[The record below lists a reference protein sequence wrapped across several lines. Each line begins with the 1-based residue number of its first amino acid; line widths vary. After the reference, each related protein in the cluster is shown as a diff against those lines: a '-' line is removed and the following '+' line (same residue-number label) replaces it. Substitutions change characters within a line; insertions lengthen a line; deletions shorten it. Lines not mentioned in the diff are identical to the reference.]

1 MLGAIKNVLRAVMPL
16 FVQKIVVYL
25 RSHWQILAVMGV
37 VLLGALP
44 ILGYPMGRDQGMYAN
59 IGKSIL
65 QGGTPFISMWDIKP
79 PPIYYIYALGMAVF
93 GQTPVG
99 IRAIDFV
106 VVPLAMLGLY
116 VIGNLYQQRRVGVW
130 GALIFAV
137 FYFSDQF
144 ANLTQN
150 DSIVTLPMIWAVV
163 CAVSLQATPNSRQA
177 LLGAFLTGA
186 WCGLTLWFKH
196 YQAFFVGALVLHHVW
211 QRWQPRAIFSKA
223 IIYEAVAFCGGGL
236 LIGGGLW
243 LYFIATGM
251 FDEMLIVA
259 QGTSAYNAQYG
270 DWGAF
275 LGQMGN
281 YFGFRWAYWGV
292 VFALSGAWTILVI
305 WRVLQRQ
312 SQKSGTTLIC
322 LWFLAGLAFMFIQ
335 RLGFD
340 THWIPMLPPMAL
352 MAGVVLDEFFLFLQH
367 APRKNIANAFATL
380 VLVGFVGILAYNTW
394 RPALPYLTGAETQ
407 EQYFARFQAND
418 LKPSQSLQVV
428 DYLRD
433 KLPIGESLYTWG
445 FRPEVAFMGG
455 WQPATRYQAQF
466 PLVATWYPHAWQQ
479 DNVDQLWAAMPQ
491 YVLILQDD
499 FMPWVT
505 GQNTD
510 SHTILQT
517 YTELNNWL
525 MANYERTDTLG
536 DFIVWHRKP
545 TP

>member
-1 MLGAIKNVLRAVMPL
+1 MPL
-16 FVQKIVVYL
+16 FVPKIAPFL
-25 RSHWQILAVMGV
+25 RSHWQIIAVMGV

-44 ILGYPMGRDQGMYAN
+44 VLGYPMGRDQGMYAN

-106 VVPLAMLGLY
+106 VVPLAMVGLY
-116 VIGNLYQQRRVGVW
+116 VIGNLTQQRRVGLW
-130 GALIFAV
+130 GAVIFAV

-163 CAVSLQATPNSRQA
+163 CAVWTLQAAPNSQQA

-196 YQAFFVGALVLHHVW
+196 YQAFFVGALIVHHLW
-211 QRWQPRAIFSKA
+211 QRWQQHTLFSKA
-223 IIYEAVAFCGGGL
+223 FSKVIMLEAVVFCGGGL
-236 LIGGGLW
+236 FIGGGLW

-251 FDEMLIVA
+251 FAEMLIVS

-275 LGQMGN
+275 LGQIGN
-281 YFGFRWAYWGV
+281 YVGFRWAYWGV
-292 VFALSGAWTILVI
+292 VFLLAGVWAMLVCL
-305 WRVLQRQ
+305 RVVQRQ
-312 SQKSGTTLIC
+312 SPRNGTILLGI
-322 LWFLAGLAFMFIQ
+322 WFLAGLAFMLIQ

-352 MAGVVLDEFFLFLQH
+352 MAGVVLDETFSSLQRTMRH
-367 APRKNIANAFATL
+367 RIATIFATL
-380 VLVGFVGILAYNTW
+380 ILVGFVGILAYNTW

-407 EQYFARFQAND
+407 AHYFARFQAND
-418 LKPSQSLQVV
+418 LKPAQSLQVV
-428 DYLRD
+428 NYLRD
-433 KLPIGESLYTWG
+433 KLPVGDSLYTWG

-466 PLVATWYPHAWQQ
+466 PLVATWYPQAWQQ
-479 DNVDQLWAAMPQ
+479 DNVDQLWAAMPA

-505 GQNTD
+505 GQNAD

-525 MANYERTDTLG
+525 MANYERINTVG
-536 DFIVWHRKP
+536 DFIIWHRKP
-545 TP
+545 NP